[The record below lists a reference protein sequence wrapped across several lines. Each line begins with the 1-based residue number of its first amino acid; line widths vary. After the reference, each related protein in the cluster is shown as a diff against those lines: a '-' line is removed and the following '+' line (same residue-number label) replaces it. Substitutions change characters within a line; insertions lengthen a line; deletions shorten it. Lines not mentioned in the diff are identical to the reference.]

1 MRYRPIPVYKKC
13 GDGVPLEQ
21 PKKQTITLKGQWLK
35 ELGRVIFEFN
45 SYLIDNVIQYS
56 TIEVQKIKE
65 VLDMATTLVQVRI
78 DDELKNQAT
87 AVYDALGID
96 LSTAV
101 RMFLKRSVMVNGVP
115 FNMTLPKNDY
125 KAERAAR
132 ALQELSNAAV
142 ENGTS
147 EMSLEEI
154 NAEIEAVR
162 KAK

>member
-1 MRYRPIPVYKKC
+1 M
-13 GDGVPLEQ
+13 PLEQ

-115 FNMTLPKNDY
+115 FNMTLPKNAY

>member
-1 MRYRPIPVYKKC
+1 M
-13 GDGVPLEQ
+13 PLEQ

-154 NAEIEAVR
+154 NAEIETVR

>member
-1 MRYRPIPVYKKC
+1 MKYK
-13 GDGVPLEQ
+13 Q
-21 PKKQTITLKGQWLK
+21 
-35 ELGRVIFEFN
+35 
-45 SYLIDNVIQYS
+45 
-56 TIEVQKIKE
+56 IKD
-65 VLDMATTLVQVRI
+65 VLDLATKLVQARS
-78 DDELKNQAT
+78 DDDLKNQAT
-87 AVYDALGID
+87 AVYHALGID
-96 LSTAV
+96 LSNAV
-101 RMFLKRSVMVNGVP
+101 RMFLKRSLMVNGVP
-115 FNMTLPKNDY
+115 CNMTLPKNDY

>member
-1 MRYRPIPVYKKC
+1 M
-13 GDGVPLEQ
+13 PLEQ

-142 ENGTS
+142 ENGNS

>member
-1 MRYRPIPVYKKC
+1 
-13 GDGVPLEQ
+13 
-21 PKKQTITLKGQWLK
+21 
-35 ELGRVIFEFN
+35 
-45 SYLIDNVIQYS
+45 
-56 TIEVQKIKE
+56 
-65 VLDMATTLVQVRI
+65 MATTLVQVRI

-115 FNMTLPKNDY
+115 FNMTLPQNDY
-125 KAERAAR
+125 KAERAAS
-132 ALQELSNAAV
+132 ALQELSNAAMA
-142 ENGTS
+142 NGTS

>member
-1 MRYRPIPVYKKC
+1 
-13 GDGVPLEQ
+13 
-21 PKKQTITLKGQWLK
+21 
-35 ELGRVIFEFN
+35 
-45 SYLIDNVIQYS
+45 
-56 TIEVQKIKE
+56 
-65 VLDMATTLVQVRI
+65 MATTLVQVRI

-132 ALQELSNAAV
+132 DLQELSNAAM

-154 NAEIEAVR
+154 NAEIEAESSKNLSTISLVR
-162 KAK
+162 SLIMRTISRLLISSTSFLNFVPLLYSLFFFLSIGRIHKFGIKYFFIFVQFFA

>member
-1 MRYRPIPVYKKC
+1 
-13 GDGVPLEQ
+13 
-21 PKKQTITLKGQWLK
+21 
-35 ELGRVIFEFN
+35 
-45 SYLIDNVIQYS
+45 
-56 TIEVQKIKE
+56 
-65 VLDMATTLVQVRI
+65 MATTLVQVRI

-115 FNMTLPKNDY
+115 FNMTLPKSED
-125 KAERAAR
+125 KTERAAR
-132 ALQELSNAAV
+132 ALRELNNAAI

-147 EMSLEEI
+147 EMTLEEI